1 MTQIYLDSNATSYL
15 DPRVSERMAGLE
27 RQGVANPAS
36 QHHAGRQSIRAL
48 EAAKSMIL
56 RSIGAADQG
65 MNAAQIILTSGG
77 TEANNLALHAFTYQ
91 REGLVIVGAMEHPSI
106 LQAAELSAICLNL
119 ACSARRAV
127 RYGAIGRLDQ
137 GHLRRPRF
145 PSTRGTGQFDVG
157 Q

>member
-106 LQAAELSAICLNL
+106 LQAAELSAICLNP
-119 ACSARRAV
+119 V
-127 RYGAIGRLDQ
+127 RILPALPGGQYDMEQLED
-137 GHLRRPRF
+137 HLRRPRF